1 MSLIHE
7 VFFSSKP
14 LIKSFLDSMFKLEA
28 LHSSHAK
35 DTKPSANTKL
45 TLGFLES
52 LIASYVLQ
60 TDSIPRFA
68 KPF

>member
-1 MSLIHE
+1 
-7 VFFSSKP
+7 
-14 LIKSFLDSMFKLEA
+14 MFKLEA

-52 LIASYVLQ
+52 LIASYLQ